1 MVDVASIIVDRVRLN
16 MKLVTF
22 GSNGSAGVGV
32 VVDDDQH
39 VERGVHGRNAFRAV
53 AGAHTDAVD
62 CWANTGPTTPG
73 EAAFIS
79 TMRGHIP
86 GDDTTLLMPRRYDRR
101 LRRTCALRLAP
112 APSGERDG
120 DADQGD
126 DWTKDGPE
134 GVAQPRLPPLRK
146 VYTASRPALSGL
158 FGRNGRPFR
167 EKLRVPC
174 ARVRRRI
181 RLGHVA
187 PIARSHS
194 SASVSINSASVARV

>member
-1 MVDVASIIVDRVRLN
+1 MIDVESITVDRDRLN

-22 GSNGSAGVGV
+22 GSAGVGV

-86 GDDTTLLMPRRYDRR
+86 GDDTTLLMPSRYDRR

-120 DADQGD
+120 DADQCD

-134 GVAQPRLPPLRK
+134 GVAQPRLPLLRK
-146 VYTASRPALSGL
+146 VYTARPVRHSRVSSDETAGLSEKSSECPARGCVGELGL
-158 FGRNGRPFR
+158 VMSHPSLAATAVRVSRSTRP
-167 EKLRVPC
+167 P
-174 ARVRRRI
+174 
-181 RLGHVA
+181 
-187 PIARSHS
+187 
-194 SASVSINSASVARV
+194 

>member
-1 MVDVASIIVDRVRLN
+1 

-32 VVDDDQH
+32 IVDDDQH
-39 VERGVHGRNAFRAV
+39 VERGVHGRNAFGAV

-73 EAAFIS
+73 EAAFIC

-86 GDDTTLLMPRRYDRR
+86 GHDTTLLMPRRYDRR
-101 LRRTCALRLAP
+101 LRRARALRLAP

-126 DWTKDGPE
+126 DWTKDGPG
-134 GVAQPRLPPLRK
+134 GVAQPRLPLLRA
-146 VYTASRPALSGL
+146 VYTASRPALWVSSDETAGL
-158 FGRNGRPFR
+158 SEKSSECPARGRVG
-167 EKLRVPC
+167 EL
-174 ARVRRRI
+174 